1 MLLFLLYITIYN
13 PSKKRLFGPEIINT
27 MILAIIVMLFL
38 TTAPYLMKGGKENNL
53 SDHYL
58 SNQLILKINNR
69 PIIYEHLKA
78 SEHLGYRKR
87 KKRFLLVYI

>member
-1 MLLFLLYITIYN
+1 MLIFLLYITIYN

-78 SEHLGYRKR
+78 SEHLGYRKH
-87 KKRFLLVYI
+87 

>member
-1 MLLFLLYITIYN
+1 
-13 PSKKRLFGPEIINT
+13 
-27 MILAIIVMLFL
+27 MLFL

-78 SEHLGYRKR
+78 SEHLGYRKH
-87 KKRFLLVYI
+87 

>member
-1 MLLFLLYITIYN
+1 MLIFLLYITIYN

-27 MILAIIVMLFL
+27 MILAIVVMLFL
-38 TTAPYLMKGGKENNL
+38 TTAPYLMNGGKESNL

-58 SNQLILKINNR
+58 SNKLILKINYR

>member
-1 MLLFLLYITIYN
+1 MLIFLIYIIIYN